1 MKVSLSWKA
10 YQRPFRSPLE
20 TCHGLWS
27 TRHGLWVTLKDG
39 QGSIGHGE
47 IAPIPWFGTESLEQ
61 AIAQLKILPAELT
74 EGELFSVPNFFP
86 ATQFGLGSAWENLL
100 DPSSQTDTSDH
111 LKDSNPFNTGCLLPT
126 GEAAFSAWQE
136 FWSKGYRTFKW
147 KIGIAP
153 LDIELNWAQ
162 KLSLALP
169 ETARLR
175 LDANGGLTAETAQT
189 WLEWCDSTPQ
199 IEYLE
204 QPLPSDKLPRMQQL
218 SQSFRTPLALD
229 ESITTLQQ
237 LQTSHLQ
244 GWRGVMVIKPALA
257 GYPQLLRE
265 FLQKASPDTV
275 ISSAFETKIGR
286 KAIEKLARQFQNPD
300 RAVGLGVNHWFD
312 DDL

>member
-27 TRHGLWVTLKDG
+27 TRHGLWVILRDR
-39 QGSIGHGE
+39 QGRVGHGE
-47 IAPIPWFGTESLEQ
+47 IAPIPWFGTESLEE
-61 AIAQLKILPAELT
+61 AIAQLECLPAELT
-74 EGELFSVPNFFP
+74 EGELFSIPNSFP

-100 DPSSQTDTSDH
+100 DLPSQTDTNDFS
-111 LKDSNPFNTGCLLPT
+111 KDSNSFTTCCLLP
-126 GEAAFSAWQE
+126 AAESALSTWQT

-147 KIGIAP
+147 KIGISP
-153 LDIELNWAQ
+153 INMELNWVQ
-162 KLSLALP
+162 KLSQSLP
-169 ETARLR
+169 DTARLR
-175 LDANGGLTAETAQT
+175 LDANGGLTAETAQV
-189 WLEWCDSTPQ
+189 WLEWCDRTSQ

-204 QPLPSDKLPRMQQL
+204 QPLPPDKFPQMQQL

-237 LQTSHLQ
+237 LQMCHLQ
-244 GWRGVMVIKPALA
+244 GWWGVMVIKPSLA
-257 GYPQLLRE
+257 GYPQQLQK
-265 FLQKASPDTV
+265 FLQKASLDTV

-286 KAIEKLARQFQNPD
+286 KAVEKLARQFQNSD